1 MFGKDKLQSRIDE
14 LLDEMEMTPRDTD
27 EYRRLSDEVVKL
39 TDLQTRKRSS
49 NTDVKAAVLGASVNI
64 VAILAITQFE
74 KENVITSKVFDIF
87 RNRNR

>member
-49 NTDVKAAVLGASVNI
+49 NTDVKAAVLGASVNV